1 MNNRVSVAD
10 EFDLVQDR
18 ARYVSPIW
26 EEYLE
31 LDSAICQH
39 FFHTGNEGR
48 PVYLDVEPAELDWC
62 GSLLGHEPGGF
73 QDKLVSATRRLLYLE
88 DLGTPVLRRFEN
100 ANRDWFKSLRAARQI
115 RGMRVPP
122 PPTLGLLALFVIPAE
137 QMGSHGGRGGSHQRY
152 YPVLTE
158 LLDIPESTL
167 KRFVTSFAETVED
180 LWRGLNAWLESEDGR
195 FGLPTAFSLSH
206 RYVGLPVSQAL
217 IRETERR
224 QLRRM
229 FAQYG
234 LGPNDAIAN
243 EEMQEILDEWISQ
256 ISSPASRQL
265 QKLWKS
271 RENRDQLS
279 AIAATELAAW
289 DGYGFEQHG
298 DAQKRISSSHKCWL
312 YLADRPVSLFESETA
327 FGVAIKGSDALSES
341 RFAFETTT
349 KPLEIRLKN
358 LREGLMGFDG
368 GDYGIDTSSLF
379 EGKISLSAQD
389 DERSRLP
396 RDLVPFEFDSLCNAW
411 VESDSMELGGTY
423 RVLIADRFLGK
434 ALPILETIGGKR
446 IEPSPLTGAPEG
458 WLAFN
463 NFQPVVSPGV
473 ELLESPDYHL
483 SALRSRP
490 VKKMTLIGGLRLP
503 GRIERY
509 SLDAM
514 PSIVVVSDSS
524 SPLAVKITSQDL
536 AVGSDKFTYRSPE
549 TAPPFSLDLEPLI
562 PFVGDFELLLEAGDS
577 PVQAISLRLRTSAE
591 PDPQGWQN
599 FDDLVHRAGD
609 ALWPLR
615 AVPADQDDG
624 TIVAGAVSFG
634 DNKELPDVDLSLALG
649 FAEPSI
655 ELIPRQIISAPL
667 IPSDSCVITGKHNFV
682 FPTFDGSYSTGWM
695 WGECKYC
702 SSRKRA
708 PRNHRRAEHM
718 KTRKSETRAALTL
731 REQNASERNL
741 SFQGGS
747 LEVSA
752 DAAADAV
759 VYLGKGTAATLN
771 QISRQCEN
779 SAIFAADFL
788 RNLESLGLIEVAR
801 NRDLDAVS
809 FEVGPTVA
817 ITTAENA
824 IMLLGPWVEENKALA
839 RQTAEEQGAEW
850 LEYET
855 GGLTVSSILGM
866 ELAHLE
872 SVFGDTI
879 HYAERAGLEILS
891 KLPALSAVGATLE
904 RRPFLRNTNTSAY
917 DVSSARWLNI
927 SSKLEAPGAYLESIG
942 YRRQYLFRSTD
953 DVADNQAAVAD
964 PYLVKHLAMQLH
976 GRSLVQFDK
985 INATF
990 SVPLGCDIPGLYG
1003 RAAVLEGGVLP
1014 SVESGRLV
1022 YKGISEYF
1030 AEQLINK
1037 LGS

>member
-1 MNNRVSVAD
+1 MNHGVSVAD
-10 EFDLVQDR
+10 GFDLVRDR
-18 ARYVSPIW
+18 ATYVSPLW
-26 EEYLE
+26 DEYLE

-48 PVYLDVEPAELDWC
+48 PVYLDVEPDELDSC
-62 GSLLGHEPGGF
+62 GTLLGLEPGDF
-73 QDKLVSATRRLLYLE
+73 QDKLVSTTRRLLYLDE
-88 DLGTPVLRRFEN
+88 PGTPVLRRFEN
-100 ANRDWFKSLRAARQI
+100 ANRNWFKSLRAARQI
-115 RGMRVPP
+115 RGERVPP

-137 QMGSHGGRGGSHQRY
+137 QMGSDGGRGGSHQRY
-152 YPVLTE
+152 YPVLKD
-158 LLDIPESTL
+158 LLDIPESTR
-167 KRFVTSFAETVED
+167 KRFETSFAETVED

-224 QLRRM
+224 QLHRM

-234 LGPNDAIAN
+234 LGPSDPIAN

-256 ISSPASRQL
+256 IRSPATRQL

-271 RENRDQLS
+271 QENRAQLS
-279 AIAATELAAW
+279 AIAVTELTAW
-289 DGYGFEQHG
+289 DGYGFEQYG
-298 DAQKRISSSHKCWL
+298 DAQKRISSAHKCWL
-312 YLADRPVSLFESETA
+312 YLADRPISLFESETA

-341 RFAFETTT
+341 QFTFETTT
-349 KPLEIRLKN
+349 QPLEIQLKT
-358 LREGLMGFDG
+358 LRDGLMGFDG
-368 GDYGIDTSSLF
+368 DDYSIDTSSLL
-379 EGKISLSAQD
+379 EGKITLSAED

-396 RDLVPFEFDSLCNAW
+396 RDIIPFEFDSLCNAW
-411 VESDSMELGGTY
+411 VESDSMELGGSY
-423 RVLIADRFLGK
+423 RVLVADRFLGK
-434 ALPILETIGGKR
+434 ALPILETIGAKKL
-446 IEPSPLTGAPEG
+446 EPSPLNGAPEG

-463 NFQPVVSPGV
+463 NFQPVVPPEMES
-473 ELLESPDYHL
+473 LESQDYHL

-490 VKKMTLIGGLRLP
+490 VKKMALTGGLRLP
-503 GRIERY
+503 GRIQRY

-514 PSIVVVSDSS
+514 PSIVVVSDASL
-524 SPLAVKITSQDL
+524 PLTIKITSQDL
-536 AVGSDKFTYRSPE
+536 TVGGDQFTYRSPE
-549 TAPPFSLDLEPLI
+549 AAPPYSLDLEPLI
-562 PFVGDFELLLEAGDS
+562 SFAGDFELLLEAGNS

-591 PDPQGWQN
+591 PDPQGWEN

-609 ALWPLR
+609 PLWPLR
-615 AVPADQDDG
+615 AIPADEDDG

-634 DNKELPDVDLSLALG
+634 ENRELADVNLTLASG
-649 FAEPSI
+649 FAEPSG
-655 ELIPRQIISAPL
+655 ESATRQLVSAPL
-667 IPSDSCVITGKHNFV
+667 IPADSCVITGKHNFV

-708 PRNHRRAEHM
+708 PTNHNGAVKM
-718 KTRKSETRAALTL
+718 KTRKAQAPAALTP
-731 REQNASERNL
+731 RKPNASEMNL
-741 SFQGGS
+741 SFHAGS
-747 LEVSA
+747 LEVSV

-759 VYLGKGTAATLN
+759 VYLGKGTVATLN

-788 RNLESLGLIEVAR
+788 RNLENLALIEVAR
-801 NRDLDAVS
+801 NRDLDPVS

-824 IMLLGPWVEENKALA
+824 IMLVGPWVAQNKALA
-839 RQTAEEQGAEW
+839 RKAAEGQGAQW

-855 GGLTVSSILGM
+855 GAVTVSSIMGM
-866 ELAHLE
+866 ELGQLE
-872 SVFGDTI
+872 SVFGENID
-879 HYAERAGLEILS
+879 YAERAGLEILG
-891 KLPALSAVGATLE
+891 KLPGLSEIGAALE
-904 RRPFLRNTNTSAY
+904 RRSYVRNTNTSAY
-917 DVSSARWLNI
+917 DVSSARWVDI
-927 SSKLEAPGAYLESIG
+927 SARLDAPGAYLESIG
-942 YRRQYLFRSTD
+942 YRRQYLFRSIK

-976 GRSLVQFDK
+976 GRSLVQFDE
-985 INATF
+985 INATL

-1003 RAAVLEGGVLP
+1003 RATVLEGGVLP

-1022 YKGISEYF
+1022 YQGISEYF

>member
-1 MNNRVSVAD
+1 MNHGVSVAD

-18 ARYVSPIW
+18 ATYVSPIW
-26 EEYLE
+26 DEYLE

-48 PVYLDVEPAELDWC
+48 PVYLDVEPAELNSC
-62 GSLLGHEPGGF
+62 GSLLGLEPGGF
-73 QDKLVSATRRLLYLE
+73 QDKLVSTTRRLLYL
-88 DLGTPVLRRFEN
+88 DDPGTPVLRRFEH

-115 RGMRVPP
+115 PGKRVPP

-137 QMGSHGGRGGSHQRY
+137 QMGSHGGQGGSHQRY

-158 LLDIPESTL
+158 LLDIPGSIQ

-234 LGPNDAIAN
+234 LGPSDAIAN

-256 ISSPASRQL
+256 VPSPASRQL

-271 RENRDQLS
+271 QENRDQLS
-279 AIAATELAAW
+279 AIAVTELAAW
-289 DGYGFEQHG
+289 DGYGFEQYG
-298 DAQKRISSSHKCWL
+298 NVPKRISSAHKCWL
-312 YLADRPVSLFESETA
+312 YLADRPVSLFESETV
-327 FGVAIKGSDALSES
+327 FGVAIKGSDSLSES
-341 RFAFETTT
+341 RFTFETTT
-349 KPLEIRLKN
+349 EPLGIRLQN
-358 LREGLMGFDG
+358 LRDGLMGFDG
-368 GDYGIDTSSLF
+368 GDYGIATSSLL
-379 EGKISLSAQD
+379 EGKISLSAED

-396 RDLVPFEFDSLCNAW
+396 RDLIPFEFDALCNAW

-423 RVLIADRFLGK
+423 RLLVADRFLGK
-434 ALPILETIGGKR
+434 ALPILETIGARK
-446 IEPSPLTGAPEG
+446 IEPSPLTGAPGG

-463 NFQPVVSPGV
+463 NFQPVVSP
-473 ELLESPDYHL
+473 ETALLESQDYHL

-490 VKKMTLIGGLRLP
+490 VKKMTLTGGLRLP
-503 GRIERY
+503 GRIQRY

-514 PSIVVVSDSS
+514 PSIVVVSDAS

-536 AVGSDKFTYRSPE
+536 AVGDDKLTFRSPE
-549 TAPPFSLDLEPLI
+549 TVPPFSLDLEPII
-562 PFVGDFELLLEAGDS
+562 PFAGDFELLLEAAGS
-577 PVQAISLRLRTSAE
+577 AVQAISLRLRTSSE

-609 ALWPLR
+609 PLWPLR
-615 AVPADQDDG
+615 AVPADEDDA

-634 DNKELPDVDLSLALG
+634 KNKEFADVDLSLASG
-649 FAEPSI
+649 FAEPSV
-655 ELIPRQIISAPL
+655 ELVTRQLISAPL
-667 IPSDSCVITGKHNFV
+667 IPADSCVITGRHNFV

-718 KTRKSETRAALTL
+718 KTSKSEARAALTP
-731 REQNASERNL
+731 REQNASEKNL

-747 LEVSA
+747 LEVSV

-759 VYLGKGTAATLN
+759 VYLGKGSVATLN

-788 RNLESLGLIEVAR
+788 RNLENLGLIEVAR
-801 NRDLDAVS
+801 NRDLDPVS

-824 IMLLGPWVEENKALA
+824 IMLVGPWVEENRALA
-839 RQTAEEQGAEW
+839 RQAAEEQGAEW
-850 LEYET
+850 LDYET
-855 GGLTVSSILGM
+855 GAVTVSSIMGM
-866 ELAHLE
+866 ELGQLE
-872 SVFGDTI
+872 SVFGDSI
-879 HYAERAGLEILS
+879 DYAERAGLEILG
-891 KLPALSAVGATLE
+891 KLPALSEIGAALE
-904 RRPFLRNTNTSAY
+904 RRPYLRNAHTSAY
-917 DVSSARWLNI
+917 DVSSSRWLDI
-927 SSKLEAPGAYLESIG
+927 SAKLEAPGAYLESIG
-942 YRRQYLFRSTD
+942 YRRQYLFRSID
-953 DVADNQAAVAD
+953 DVAHHQAAVAD

-976 GRSLVQFDK
+976 GRSLVQFDE
-985 INATF
+985 INATL

-1022 YKGISEYF
+1022 YQGISEYF

>member
-1 MNNRVSVAD
+1 MNRGVSAAD
-10 EFDLVQDR
+10 EFDLVEDR
-18 ARYVSPIW
+18 AAFVSPIW
-26 EEYLE
+26 AEYLQ
-31 LDSAICQH
+31 LDSAICRH

-62 GSLLGHEPGGF
+62 GSLLGLEPGSF
-73 QDKLVSATRRLLYLE
+73 QDKLVSTTRRLLYL
-88 DLGTPVLRRFEN
+88 DDPGTPVLRRFEN
-100 ANRDWFKSLRAARQI
+100 ANRDWFKNLTAARQSP
-115 RGMRVPP
+115 GMRVPP

-137 QMGSHGGRGGSHQRY
+137 QMGSHGGQGGSHQRY

-158 LLDIPESTL
+158 LLDIPESTQ
-167 KRFVTSFAETVED
+167 KRFVTSFGETVED

-256 ISSPASRQL
+256 VSSPASRQL

-271 RENRDQLS
+271 PENRDQLS
-279 AIAATELAAW
+279 ARAATELAAW
-289 DGYGFEQHG
+289 DGYGFEQYG
-298 DAQKRISSSHKCWL
+298 NAQKTISSAHKCWL

-327 FGVAIKGSDALSES
+327 FGVAIKGGDGLSES
-341 RFAFETTT
+341 QFTFETTT
-349 KPLEIRLKN
+349 EPLEIRLKN

-368 GDYGIDTSSLF
+368 GDYDIDTSSLL
-379 EGKISLSAQD
+379 EGKISLCAED

-411 VESDSMELGGTY
+411 VESDSMELGGIY
-423 RVLIADRFLGK
+423 RVLVAVRFLGK
-434 ALPILETIGGKR
+434 ALPILEAIGAKR

-458 WLAFN
+458 WLVFN
-463 NFQPVVSPGV
+463 NFQPVVSPEM
-473 ELLESPDYHL
+473 ELLESQDYHL

-503 GRIERY
+503 GRIQRY

-514 PSIVVVSDSS
+514 PSIVVVSDPA
-524 SPLAVKITSQDL
+524 SPLAVRITSQDL
-536 AVGSDKFTYRSPE
+536 AVDGDKFTYRSPE
-549 TAPPFSLDLEPLI
+549 TVPPFSLDLEPII
-562 PFVGDFELLLEAGDS
+562 PFAGDFELLLEAAGS
-577 PVQAISLRLRTSAE
+577 ALQAISLRLRTSSE

-615 AVPADQDDG
+615 AVPADEDDG

-634 DNKELPDVDLSLALG
+634 ENNELAHVDLSFASG
-649 FAEPSI
+649 FAEPSA
-655 ELIPRQIISAPL
+655 ELITRQIVSAPL
-667 IPSDSCVITGKHNFV
+667 IPADSCVITGKHNFV

-718 KTRKSETRAALTL
+718 KMRKSETRAALTP
-731 REQNASERNL
+731 REQNASEMKL

-747 LEVSA
+747 LEVRV

-759 VYLGKGTAATLN
+759 VYLGKGTVATLN

-801 NRDLDAVS
+801 NRDLEAVS

-824 IMLLGPWVEENKALA
+824 IMLVGPWVEENKALA
-839 RQTAEEQGAEW
+839 RQAAEAEGAEW

-866 ELAHLE
+866 ELAQLE
-872 SVFGDTI
+872 SAFGDTI
-879 HYAERAGLEILS
+879 DYAERAGLEILG
-891 KLPALSAVGATLE
+891 KLPALSDIGAALE
-904 RRPFLRNTNTSAY
+904 RRPFLRTANTSAY
-917 DVSSARWLNI
+917 DVSSARWLDI
-927 SSKLEAPGAYLESIG
+927 SSKLEAPGAYLESTG
-942 YRRQYLFRSTD
+942 YRRQYSYRSIE
-953 DVADNQAAVAD
+953 DVAHHQAAVAD

-976 GRSLVQFDK
+976 GRSLVQFDD
-985 INATF
+985 INATL

-1014 SVESGRLV
+1014 SVESGRLI
-1022 YKGISEYF
+1022 YEGISEYF